1 MGGCACKSTPWR
13 KSFCFWVLGGSL
25 ILIMGSFVSDASPA
39 EAKAFVSEEDC
50 KHAHT
55 HAHTRMRTHMV
66 FLCSA
71 HKLHTHTHTGLSLVS
86 GGVGR
91 SGREADASQT
101 SNGGDKLRIQSKC
114 RTECGRTQRLRC
126 LHRAAKVEVHR
137 VPHPY
142 CCRAAHTPTTTEK
155 RDGTM
160 VAEPWIPPAALPFLH
175 DPRVLET
182 STAFRQP
189 I

>member
-71 HKLHTHTHTGLSLVS
+71 HKLHTHTHTHTHGKGKSVKTLKAQISLGLSIKTNLFSAYDLKCANMKNDLAVT
-86 GGVGR
+86 GR
-91 SGREADASQT
+91 ALIDRIRNNSVHALPLHVPCPNPTSGRR
-101 SNGGDKLRIQSKC
+101 GGYGWMCTHACTQSSSARK
-114 RTECGRTQRLRC
+114 RTHAR
-126 LHRAAKVEVHR
+126 
-137 VPHPY
+137 
-142 CCRAAHTPTTTEK
+142 TPT
-155 RDGTM
+155 
-160 VAEPWIPPAALPFLH
+160 
-175 DPRVLET
+175 
-182 STAFRQP
+182 
-189 I
+189 